1 MKKYFFGWTNIKWF
15 IKETFN
21 IFSSKP
27 SYFSKKRMESGVA
40 FIIAQFGMVYFLV
53 KNVDKMNTY
62 DICIWAA
69 TEFAVAG
76 YMISH
81 IQKEKKIEIPQ
92 NEEVPSEEDQLNS

>member
-1 MKKYFFGWTNIKWF
+1 MKTYFFGWTNIKWLL
-15 IKETFN
+15 KEILA

-27 SYFSKKRMESGVA
+27 SYFSKKRIESGVS
-40 FIIAQFGMVYFLV
+40 FMIAQFGMVYFLL
-53 KNVDKMNTY
+53 KNVGTMDVY

-81 IQKEKKIEIPQ
+81 IQKEKKTLDI
-92 NEEVPSEEDQLNS
+92 PSEEDIQINS